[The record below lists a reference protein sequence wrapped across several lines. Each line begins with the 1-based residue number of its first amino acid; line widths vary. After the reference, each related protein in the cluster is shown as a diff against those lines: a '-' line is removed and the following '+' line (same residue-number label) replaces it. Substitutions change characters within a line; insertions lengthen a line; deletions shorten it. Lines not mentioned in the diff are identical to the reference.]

1 MSTRFYEDAVKD
13 TLGKFLLT
21 YWNSYNFFTTY
32 AILDAFDATNK
43 KVPLSKRGL
52 LDQWIMSR
60 FHTLLK
66 TVQGYMTTFETHKAA
81 RAIEDFVI
89 DDFSNWYLRRSRKRL
104 WSEEMTPDKL
114 SGYHTMYEVFIGL
127 SQLIAPFIP
136 FITEEIYQNLKT
148 NDMPE
153 SVHLCDYP
161 HVEISMINAEL
172 EGGMEQIR
180 ALVESGRALRSKINI
195 KGRHPLPAAFIMCSK
210 EIEKS
215 TKPLLDLIKEELN
228 VKTVTYARD
237 STMFM
242 VKTVKPKYSHLGPK
256 YKEKA
261 KHITQALEG
270 LDTHQLYEQLQK
282 KKEVVLTV
290 KGEKIHLTSED
301 FEVVE
306 HEKEQFAK
314 TTIKD
319 IILFL
324 DTTITPELEA
334 EGLAREL
341 IRRIQ
346 SMRKEANLA
355 VEDRIVTEIAL
366 DTTKQVAMEPWK
378 EHIKEETRSKSV
390 SFVQKP
396 SGILQKKWMIDDLS
410 VEIGIEK

>member
-1 MSTRFYEDAVKD
+1 
-13 TLGKFLLT
+13 
-21 YWNSYNFFTTY
+21 
-32 AILDAFDATNK
+32 
-43 KVPLSKRGL
+43 
-52 LDQWIMSR
+52 
-60 FHTLLK
+60 
-66 TVQGYMTTFETHKAA
+66 
-81 RAIEDFVI
+81 
-89 DDFSNWYLRRSRKRL
+89 
-104 WSEEMTPDKL
+104 MTPDKL

-161 HVEISMINAEL
+161 HVEKSMINAEL